1 MEILSLY
8 SPNIFVIKE
17 KINFNQFL
25 ERYDTKQVLFMITP
39 AVQKKISF
47 SPKQGKLVTGYSF
60 SKEDLDRKIPEIQN
74 ILKIIVVGASKMLD
88 QAKYIASQ
96 LKIHLIA
103 TPSILSTNAFSTEMA
118 VLKVNGKPTSI
129 KAKVPD
135 EVYIIY
141 SLLEIAPQKYNRFG
155 LIDIL
160 SIYTAIQDW
169 NIAITDKKASLALEY
184 YLAKGVLETFLSIK
198 LDKDN
203 DYWNISKLLLLSGLV
218 VNMYGDGRP
227 ESGSEHIVAKA
238 IESKIECFH
247 AYSVSFGMLVAMKLQ
262 DSWRED
268 IVTITRNI
276 PDWGS
281 DYGKNILNQIEK
293 NISSE
298 DIKPRSGRYTVL
310 DKVDSNKIES
320 SIKEI
325 INFLKK

>member
-1 MEILSLY
+1 
-8 SPNIFVIKE
+8 
-17 KINFNQFL
+17 
-25 ERYDTKQVLFMITP
+25 MITP

-47 SPKQGKLVTGYSF
+47 LPKQGELAASYGF
-60 SKEDLDRKIPEIQN
+60 SKEELDWKIPELQH
-74 ILKIIVVGASKMLD
+74 ILKIIVIGASKMLD

-96 LKIHLIA
+96 LSIPLVAI
-103 TPSILSTNAFSTEMA
+103 PSIISTNAFSTGRSA
-118 VLKVNGKPTSI
+118 LKVNGKVLSI
-129 KAKVPD
+129 ESKVPD

-298 DIKPRSGRYTVL
+298 DVKPRPGRYTVL

-325 INFLKK
+325 INFLKT

>member
-17 KINFNQFL
+17 RMNFNHFL
-25 ERYDTKQVLFMITP
+25 ERYDTKQALFIITP

-47 SPKQGKLVTGYSF
+47 SPKQGEIVTGYSF
-60 SKEDLDRKIPEIQN
+60 SKEELDRKIPELQH
-74 ILKIIVVGASKMLD
+74 ILKIVVVGASKILD

-96 LKIHLIA
+96 LSIPLVAI
-103 TPSILSTNAFSTEMA
+103 PSILSTNAFSTGRSA
-118 VLKVNGKPTSI
+118 LKVNGKVLSI
-129 KAKVPD
+129 ESKVPD
-135 EVYIIY
+135 EVYIVY
-141 SLLEIAPQKYNRFG
+141 SLLEIAPQKYNGFG
-155 LIDIL
+155 LIDVL
-160 SIYTAIQDW
+160 SIYTAMQDW
-169 NIAITDKKASLALEY
+169 KIAITDKKASPALEY

-198 LDKDN
+198 LGQDN
-203 DYWNISKLLLLSGLV
+203 DYYNISKLLLLSGLV

-227 ESGSEHIVAKA
+227 ESGSEHIIAKA

-247 AYSVSFGMLVAMKLQ
+247 AYSVSFGMLVAMNLQ

-268 IVTITRNI
+268 TVTITRNI
-276 PDWGS
+276 PDWDS
-281 DYGKNILNQIEK
+281 DYGKNILNKIEK

-310 DKVDSNKIES
+310 DKVDGNRIES

-325 INFLKK
+325 INYLKT

>member
-8 SPNIFVIKE
+8 SPNISVIKE
-17 KINFNQFL
+17 KININQFL
-25 ERYDTKQVLFMITP
+25 ERYDTKQVLFIITP

-47 SPKQGKLVTGYSF
+47 SPKQGELVAGYSL
-60 SKEDLDRKIPEIQN
+60 SKEDLDRKIPELQHL
-74 ILKIIVVGASKMLD
+74 LKILVIGASKVLD

-96 LKIHLIA
+96 LNIPLVVI
-103 TPSILSTNAFSTEMA
+103 PSIISTNAFSTGRSA
-118 VLKVNGKPTSI
+118 LKIDGKVFSI
-129 KAKVPD
+129 ESKVPD

-141 SLLEIAPQKYNRFG
+141 SLLEMAPQKYNSFG
-155 LIDIL
+155 LVDVL

-198 LDKDN
+198 LGQD
-203 DYWNISKLLLLSGLV
+203 DYYNISKLILLSGLV

-227 ESGSEHIVAKA
+227 ESGSEHIIAKA

-247 AYSVSFGMLVAMKLQ
+247 AHSVSFGMLVIMKLQ
-262 DSWRED
+262 DSWNED
-268 IVTITRNI
+268 IVTIIRNI
-276 PDWGS
+276 TDWDS

-298 DIKPRSGRYTVL
+298 DIKPRHGRYTVL
-310 DKVDSNKIES
+310 DKVSGNKIEN
-320 SIKEI
+320 SIKEV
-325 INFLKK
+325 INYLKT